1 MSAGNPGITPIPIC
15 RYPEPRA
22 TDCHSRRAV
31 ASTGYQ
37 AMQRRFPLLLLLLL
51 GPAVA
56 FGEQQQDD
64 SDVVFPQR
72 LNARDLLYACNSSA
86 ITHVGRER
94 RRYCAGFISGV
105 EEAARLLQARH
116 GDGGRARICLPL
128 DVSSRRLADIY
139 TRYAARHESIL
150 EQPAA
155 EVAFEALASAFP
167 CEGNGQ
173 P

>member
-1 MSAGNPGITPIPIC
+1 MKC
-15 RYPEPRA
+15 RL
-22 TDCHSRRAV
+22 SLL
-31 ASTGYQ
+31 S
-37 AMQRRFPLLLLLLL
+37 LLLLA
-51 GPAVA
+51 PVVA
-56 FGEQQQDD
+56 FAEQPAADA
-64 SDVVFPQR
+64 DVVFPQR
-72 LNARDLLYACNSSA
+72 LSARDLLYTCNSSA

-116 GDGGRARICLPL
+116 GNGGRASTCLPV

-139 TRYAARHESIL
+139 SRYASQHESIL

-155 EVAFEALASAFP
+155 EVALDALANAFP
-167 CEGNGQ
+167 CQSDPQ